1 MPISRPT
8 LQTLVNRSTTDIQ
21 GAAGFSVPILPVSV
35 LRVLAKLFAGAVH
48 LLYGY
53 IQYFSRQ
60 IFPDTAESAYLSE
73 WASIWGITREAATYA
88 QCVLTVTGVNT
99 SDIPAGTLWI
109 NANGIEYASNA
120 DATIAGSTAVAATA
134 TTSGSVGTPTV
145 GDTPVLVNPVAGLD
159 SAATVASVTAGQD
172 SELDPALLTRL
183 LARIQTPPQGGALTD
198 YVAWARTIAGVT
210 RAWPYGGM
218 FGPGTV
224 GVTFVMDNTEGGP
237 IPDGGTVYAVQA
249 YINTVRPVTANVT
262 VFAPTALPVDFTIHL
277 VTSST
282 PVQEAIEAGLAAY
295 ISDAG
300 TPGQTLL
307 LTQIS
312 AIVAENSAGS
322 DFVLSV
328 PAANV
333 VVGVSYMGTMG
344 TVTWV

>member
-1 MPISRPT
+1 
-8 LQTLVNRSTTDIQ
+8 
-21 GAAGFSVPILPVSV
+21 
-35 LRVLAKLFAGAVH
+35 
-48 LLYGY
+48 
-53 IQYFSRQ
+53 
-60 IFPDTAESAYLSE
+60 
-73 WASIWGITREAATYA
+73 
-88 QCVLTVTGVNT
+88 
-99 SDIPAGTLWI
+99 
-109 NANGIEYASNA
+109 
-120 DATIAGSTAVAATA
+120 
-134 TTSGSVGTPTV
+134 
-145 GDTPVLVNPVAGLD
+145 
-159 SAATVASVTAGQD
+159 VASVTAGQD